1 MSQRGR
7 PSLASAA
14 AVNQVYAQASGF
26 APPGGMT
33 SPPNVF
39 SPRTTA
45 GPTAA
50 TVQQPRTRSRAAA
63 YYDYGDDDDFRYNET
78 GATASSAG
86 RWPTFSLGSV
96 ILCALFAF
104 FLALG
109 TNFRILTVGA
119 TDADARAL
127 ASRVKSVS
135 ESIDAV
141 AKALAADAKRR
152 PASSGASASG
162 RDVSALRSDL
172 AKMQKQLKAQDDAL
186 KKVPKQLAA
195 AAAPAAKAP
204 PPGTV
209 SVDAKELEQLRLQV
223 ASLTKA
229 REDGASAA
237 ARAAGETEALRRE
250 LERARGAGEALA
262 SRVSALA
269 DREAERD
276 ADLKKK
282 MDGWRGRPVVSMDH
296 VSEEVRLQMQML
308 SADRTG
314 LVDFALYSGGGKVV
328 GHSQL
333 SPLVARADGPLTAA
347 LKGMRGGVHPR
358 ADGWVLSGGSETPGE
373 CLALR
378 GGDAWVDVRLREA
391 VAVEAVTLEHIHR
404 YIAYDITSAPK
415 TVAVLGWNRTKTPS
429 DGRAVDFGAVRYDLA
444 SDRGTMQTFNLTKN
458 AGAVVDHVRFHVKSN
473 YGNEEWT
480 CLYRLRVHGTPA
492 RSPRAPVFD

>member
-172 AKMQKQLKAQDDAL
+172 AKMQKQPGAGRR
-186 KKVPKQLAA
+186 PEGSSNSS
-195 AAAPAAKAP
+195 P
-204 PPGTV
+204 PPPRLRPRPCRP
-209 SVDAKELEQLRLQV
+209 ELSRGRQGVR
-223 ASLTKA
+223 
-229 REDGASAA
+229 A
-237 ARAAGETEALRRE
+237 ARPRWHPRRRRARTAAGGGAAAGETEALRRDRT
-250 LERARGAGEALA
+250 RARGGPPCRAF
-262 SRVSALA
+262 RVA
-269 DREAERD
+269 DREAERTRTEE
-276 ADLKKK
+276 
-282 MDGWRGRPVVSMDH
+282 DGRRRGRPVVSMDPRLG
-296 VSEEVRLQMQML
+296 EVRLQMQTL
-308 SADRTG
+308 SATHG
-314 LVDFALYSGGGKVV
+314 PVDSRAYSGGGRP

-333 SPLVARADGPLTAA
+333 SPPSRARTARRPRRRRDAGRRTARA
-347 LKGMRGGVHPR
+347 RR
-358 ADGWVLSGGSETPGE
+358 VLSGGSETPGE
-373 CLALR
+373 CLAL
-378 GGDAWVDVRLREA
+378 GADAWVDVRPARRRSSRHPRA
-391 VAVEAVTLEHIHR
+391 HS
-404 YIAYDITSAPK
+404 YIAHDITSAPK
-415 TVAVLGWNRTKTPS
+415 TAVLGWNRTKTPS
-429 DGRAVDFGAVRYDLA
+429 DGRWWI
-444 SDRGTMQTFNLTKN
+444 S
-458 AGAVVDHVRFHVKSN
+458 
-473 YGNEEWT
+473 
-480 CLYRLRVHGTPA
+480 A
-492 RSPRAPVFD
+492 R